1 MEGRAR
7 APAVYSPAGYRG
19 GMIARGSEPTG
30 MNQELDYRELPTER
44 DVLAPDGSE
53 VRLMS
58 ETSRG
63 SMVHCSLGPGQ
74 VSLPVAH
81 RTVEEVWY
89 FLEGT
94 GQVWRKHGGE
104 ERVVDVAPGG
114 SLSIPV
120 GAHFQFRATGD
131 RPLSFVIV
139 TMPPLARR
147 R

>member
-1 MEGRAR
+1 
-7 APAVYSPAGYRG
+7 
-19 GMIARGSEPTG
+19 
-30 MNQELDYRELPTER
+30 MNQELDYRELPTDR

-53 VRLMS
+53 IRLMS

-63 SMVHCSLGPGQ
+63 SMVHCSLGPGE

-131 RPLSFVIV
+131 RPLRFVIV
-139 TMPPLARR
+139 TMPPWPGDDEAYPVAGCWPVTP
-147 R
+147 